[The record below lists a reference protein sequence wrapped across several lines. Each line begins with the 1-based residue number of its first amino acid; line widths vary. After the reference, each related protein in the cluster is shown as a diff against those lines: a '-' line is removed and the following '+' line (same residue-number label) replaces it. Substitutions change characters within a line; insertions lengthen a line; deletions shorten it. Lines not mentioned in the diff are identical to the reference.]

1 MEITANNRTILPSR
15 RHRNLVFNTSFMVY
29 KCLPV
34 VIILLIIS
42 MGILSVFTIMKINQ
56 IQRLRDEIKKK
67 DDDILQMQKE
77 SNATRRLNELAD
89 RKIHSLTSSQLEYKI
104 EITILNNKVAVLE
117 KEKSKIF
124 FI

>member
-1 MEITANNRTILPSR
+1 
-15 RHRNLVFNTSFMVY
+15 MVY